1 MLCHKVLRLWIKKL
15 VYGWLIFCVGGVGS
29 LTYFDGLLPGHEHGQ
44 HPYHLSIFEESSHGH
59 HHHEPHLPE
68 TKTETELIRFWSIR
82 NLIPQA
88 DFILAAQNLSPGL
101 SQFFVS
107 GLSSGYLVP
116 IAQFRIFI
124 FPSLL
129 GSTVLTAFNGQS
141 ASLAPH
147 DKPPSFQ
154 LN

>member
-1 MLCHKVLRLWIKKL
+1 MLHKVQRLWIKKL

-29 LTYFDGLLPGHEHGQ
+29 LTYFDGLMPGHEHGQ
-44 HPYHLSIFEESSHGH
+44 HPFHLSIFEESSHGH
-59 HHHEPHLPE
+59 HHELHQPKA
-68 TKTETELIRFWSIR
+68 KTEIGLIRLWFIR
-82 NLIPQA
+82 NLNAQA

-116 IAQFRIFI
+116 IAQFRFFT

-129 GSTVLTAFNGQS
+129 GSTALVALSGQS

-147 DKPPSFQ
+147 DKPPSFL